1 MKNQKGFTLIELIVV
16 IVILGILAA
25 TALPKFS
32 DLSKDARLASLKGA
46 YASVKS
52 AANMAHGASLAGSLA
67 AASSVTMEGSTI
79 NMVNYYPSGDG
90 VILAAN
96 LLAAD
101 YTITGTTTKTVS
113 PVGASTPASCQFQY
127 TEAAAG
133 AAPVYVA
140 PPTANT
146 GC

>member
-1 MKNQKGFTLIELIVV
+1 MKKQQGFTLIELIVV

-46 YASVKS
+46 YASVQS
-52 AANMAHGASLAGSLA
+52 AANMAHGASLAGSLG
-67 AASSVTMEGSTI
+67 AASAVTMEGTSI
-79 NMVNYYPSGDG
+79 PMVNYYPSGAG
-90 VILAAN
+90 VITAAN
-96 LLAAD
+96 LQAAD

-113 PVGASTPASCQFQY
+113 PVGAGTPGTCMFTY

-133 AAPVYVA
+133 FAPTYAA
-140 PPTANT
+140 PPTVST
-146 GC
+146 SC

>member
-25 TALPKFS
+25 TALPKFA

-52 AANMAHGASLAGSLA
+52 AANLAHGASLV
-67 AASSVTMEGSTI
+67 AASGASAPVTMENVSI
-79 NMVNYYPSGDG
+79 AMVNYYPSGDG
-90 VILAAN
+90 VITAAN
-96 LLAAD
+96 LSSTD

-113 PVGASTPASCQFQY
+113 PVGASGSCSFTY
-127 TEAAAG
+127 TEAATN
-133 AAPVYVA
+133 AAPVYGLL
-140 PPTANT
+140 PTSNS